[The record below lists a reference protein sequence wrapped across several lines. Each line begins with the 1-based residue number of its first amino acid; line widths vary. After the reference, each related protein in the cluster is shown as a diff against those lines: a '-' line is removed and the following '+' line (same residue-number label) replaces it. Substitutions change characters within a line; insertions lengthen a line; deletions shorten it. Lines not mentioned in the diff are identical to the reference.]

1 MINLVSK
8 VNPELFKK
16 CKQAKRKVPAIRRTI
31 KFNEN
36 VMKDIPTGSI
46 ETLVFEQSDS
56 IRVIEATFDWKD
68 VGSAND
74 LQDIAE
80 MHNQEFVIKK
90 DCNNVTVINEAERK
104 LVVANDLKDIVVVN
118 TEDALLVSSKRS
130 ADSIKDIIKDN
141 KAIYEMYF
149 DHNRISYKEW
159 GTHELLSYNEG
170 YKVRK
175 VTVYPGY

>member
-16 CKQAKRKVPAIRRTI
+16 CKQAKK
-31 KFNEN
+31 
-36 VMKDIPTGSI
+36 
-46 ETLVFEQSDS
+46 
-56 IRVIEATFDWKD
+56 
-68 VGSAND
+68 
-74 LQDIAE
+74 
-80 MHNQEFVIKK
+80 
-90 DCNNVTVINEAERK
+90 
-104 LVVANDLKDIVVVN
+104 
-118 TEDALLVSSKRS
+118 S